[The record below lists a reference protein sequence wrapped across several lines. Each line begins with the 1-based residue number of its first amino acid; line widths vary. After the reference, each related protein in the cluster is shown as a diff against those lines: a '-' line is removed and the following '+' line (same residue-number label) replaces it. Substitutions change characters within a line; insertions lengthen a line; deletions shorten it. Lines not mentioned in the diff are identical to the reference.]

1 MSITIAHFKGFLT
14 KTLIVRSPFN
24 FTPIADIVGGSY
36 DTDFLVDVIGL
47 LTGVGCVR
55 KITSQN
61 GTTSKLNVIEFEVD
75 GHKIQCSLFG
85 AYVDVLN
92 VSLELEMSR
101 MLLSFSSLQRLKLFK
116 LLT

>member
-1 MSITIAHFKGFLT
+1 MG
-14 KTLIVRSPFN
+14 SPFN
-24 FTPIADIVGGSY
+24 FADIVGGSY
-36 DTDFLVDVIGL
+36 DTDFLVVVIGL
-47 LTGVGCVR
+47 LTCVGCER

-61 GTTSKLNVIEFEVD
+61 GTTSKLNVIEFEAD

-101 MLLSFSSLQRLKLFK
+101 MLLSFCSLQMLKLFK